1 MAWKTTEDPR
11 DQIITVRLTA
21 GEADDLNDLARRQGV
36 SRSDSVRKAVT
47 DAVAWWSRAASTEE
61 DAADADTE

>member
-21 GEADDLNDLARRQGV
+21 SEADDLNDLARRQGV
-36 SRSDSVRKAVT
+36 SRSDTVRKAVT
-47 DAVAWWSRAASTEE
+47 DAVAWWSRTASAEE
-61 DAADADTE
+61 DA